1 MSKFFTL
8 IAAAA
13 FFGSPAFAQ
22 NQGGPATIKGTVGD
36 AGQRKIEAATIALL
50 KGKDSSVV
58 KYTVA
63 DAAGKFAFDNLTPGK
78 YLVLATSAGFTKKY
92 SEAFQLADGARYTL
106 QPLVLSPATK
116 DMSGVTVTARKP
128 MIEQKIDRTIVNVE
142 ASVTNAGNNALEVL
156 EKAPGVTVDKDGNI
170 SLKGKDGVMVL
181 VDGRQTQLGA
191 ADLANMLRNMNASQ
205 LEQVEIMTNPP
216 AKFDAAGN
224 AGIINIKTK
233 KLKQFGFNGSVN
245 LGYGQ
250 GVLPKYNE
258 GLNLNYRKGK
268 VNLFTNLSHNGRKGF
283 QNLDIQRNLISEN
296 SKELLYY
303 FDQKA
308 KFTNSNNS
316 YNAKIGADITLSSKT
331 TIGAVIGGMSNPG
344 EGYSNT
350 TSHISDGLGKLQE
363 ITRSH
368 STGSST
374 FRNLTTNL
382 NLRHQFDSTGRELT
396 FDADYLTYKN
406 RDNQA
411 LFNAYGNAFGIP
423 IRKGD
428 TLYTYLP
435 QDIDIYTAKADY
447 LQPLKKGAR
456 FEAGLKTSIVRTDN
470 NARFDTMNNGTRVY
484 DAGRSNHF
492 VYRENINAAY
502 VNLSGPISKKW
513 NGQLGLRAEHTSAT
527 GRQRTTGESFTRDY
541 VSLFPTAFVQYAASE
556 KHNFGLNYGRR
567 IRRPNYESLNP
578 FMEYIDRYTF
588 QQGNPNLKPQFSHN
602 IELSH
607 TYRQFLTTTFNY
619 TRTSDIIQQVIE
631 QNVEAKE
638 TFVKQANI
646 ADARQM
652 GISVSAQVPIRKW
665 WTSSLYVNAS
675 DNRFEG
681 IVDGSNVVVKARM
694 IMLNGSQQFKL
705 SKTWSAE
712 LSGFY
717 RTRGLEGVILT
728 KPVGVLN
735 FGVGKQVMKNKGS
748 VRLNVRDVLYTQK
761 FKAITRYGNVDAAFQ
776 EYRDSRVVNL
786 SFTYRFTKG
795 KLNGG
800 APKRR
805 TGSSSD
811 EAERVGSG
819 N

>member
-1 MSKFFTL
+1 MSKLFTL
-8 IAAAA
+8 MALSLLA
-13 FFGSPAFAQ
+13 SPALVSAQ
-22 NQGGPATIKGTVGD
+22 NTTGNINGTVSGS
-36 AGQRKIEAATIALL
+36 AQQKVEAATIALL

-58 KYTVA
+58 KYMVA
-63 DAAGKFAFDNLTPGK
+63 DAAGKFGFEKLQPGQ
-78 YLVLATSAGFTKKY
+78 YLVMASAAGFVKKY
-92 SEAFQLADGARYTL
+92 SEVIALEEGQTYTIQQLL
-106 QPLVLSPATK
+106 LPPATK
-116 DMSGVTVTARKP
+116 DMAGVTVTARKP
-128 MIEQKIDRTIVNVE
+128 MIEQKIDRTVVNVE

-156 EKAPGVTVDKDGNI
+156 EKAPGVSVDKDGNI
-170 SLKGKDGVMVL
+170 SLKGKEGVMVL
-181 VDGRQTQLGA
+181 VDGRPTQLGA

-205 LEQVEIMTNPP
+205 LDQVEIMTNPP

-268 VNLFTNLSHNGRKGF
+268 LNLFANLSHSRRQGF
-283 QNLDIQRNLISEN
+283 QNLDIQRNLIRES

-303 FDQKA
+303 FDQRA
-308 KFTNSNNS
+308 KFNNNFNS
-316 YNAKIGADITLSSKT
+316 YNAKVGADYSLSKKT
-331 TIGAVIGGMSNPG
+331 TVGVVVGGMSNPG
-344 EGYSNT
+344 EGISKT
-350 TSHISDGLGKLQE
+350 TSHISDGAGKLQE
-363 ITRSH
+363 ITRSF
-368 STGSST
+368 SQGSNT

-396 FDADYLTYKN
+396 MDADYLTYRS
-406 RDNQA
+406 RDNQS
-411 LFNAYGNAFGIP
+411 LFNHYGNAVGAP
-423 IRKGD
+423 LRKSD
-428 TLYTYLP
+428 TLLTYLP

-447 LQPLKKGAR
+447 LQPMKKGAR
-456 FEAGLKTSIVRTDN
+456 FEAGLKTSVVRTDN
-470 NARFDTMNNGTRVY
+470 NARFDTMHNGTKVY

-492 VYRENINAAY
+492 IYRENINAAY
-502 VNLSGPISKKW
+502 LNLSGPLGKKW
-513 NGQLGLRAEHTSAT
+513 NGQLGLRAEHTHAT
-527 GRQRTTGESFTRDY
+527 GEQQTTSENFTRDY
-541 VSLFPTAFVQYAASE
+541 ISLFPTAFVQYTATE

-578 FMEYIDRYTF
+578 FMEFIDRYTF

-602 IELSH
+602 VELSH

-619 TRTSDIIQQVIE
+619 TRTNDIIQQVIE

-652 GISVSAQVPIRKW
+652 GISVSAQMPIRKW

-705 SKTWSAE
+705 SQTWSAE

-735 FGVGKQVMKNKGS
+735 FGIGKQILNNKGS
-748 VRLNVRDVLYTQK
+748 LRLNVRDVLYTQK
-761 FKAITRYGNVDAAFQ
+761 FKAITRYGNVDAQFQ
-776 EYRDSRVVNL
+776 EYRDSRVANL
-786 SFTYRFTKG
+786 TFTYRFSKG

-811 EAERVGSG
+811 EAERVGGG